1 MVKEKNKYMCRNISP
16 SEACEIFWIHLNG
29 HHDCWQCLA
38 HPIHPTSACGVHRHM
53 PEKAHVSPWA

>member
-16 SEACEIFWIHLNG
+16 SEAYEIFWIHLNG

-53 PEKAHVSPWA
+53 PEKAHASPWA